1 MKKDN
6 VYDRLK
12 DIQIN
17 IDKWAKHKATIEE
30 WRTKIEKNKEYL
42 EALDQQKEI
51 IKKRNLKVIYDT
63 IEVIKNK
70 NFYCEDIE
78 FDENIRVI
86 VRTPDKYLSLG
97 VANFSKYENVHR
109 YSAAKEVCF
118 RLIYSMEKNT
128 LIDEIYSSSDIRYSD
143 FDAFMK
149 QIEYLAVQY
158 KEAQMKIKQ
167 FRATMDFV

>member
-6 VYDRLK
+6 INDRLK
-12 DIQIN
+12 DIQNN
-17 IDKWAKHKATIEE
+17 I
-30 WRTKIEKNKEYL
+30 KEYI
-42 EALDQQKEI
+42 ESLDQGKVF
-51 IKKRNLKVIYDT
+51 IKQQNLKVIYDT

-78 FDENIRVI
+78 FEENIRVMI
-86 VRTPDKYLSLG
+86 RTPDKYLSLG
-97 VANFSKYENVHR
+97 VANFSKYGNVHR

-143 FDAFMK
+143 FDEFMK
-149 QIEYLAVQY
+149 QMEHLAVQY
-158 KEAQMKIKQ
+158 KQAQMKIKQ